1 MNVNTT
7 FAPRVTSRV
16 ESSARTEATPRPDD
30 HDNATVAG
38 TPRASA
44 HAGFSA
50 LLALLAGAGTHVQVD
65 LTRQRPAEGIS
76 LLDTLLDGS
85 ALDADATGDSGPSPE
100 SQLPALATSSQRVVE
115 TLRYGILNDRGAG
128 DETTDLDAL
137 RVTLNDATNA
147 VAAPSPGRDRG
158 ELSRLNEV
166 ISRIVTR
173 RGASIDQL
181 KARGDTEAADV
192 RAALD
197 ALLAV
202 AGTSR
207 GQELSGATDLAA
219 VTANAAAAATALV
232 NARFTSTGDVTTP
245 VRTVDALA
253 PELREKL
260 TRVVERMKQ
269 EYGHDVDVVETAR
282 SQDRQDFLYEQGRTR
297 AGAVVTWTRD
307 SAHTRG
313 EAVDVV
319 VDGAWSNADGLAR
332 LQRIAREEGLRTLGI
347 RDPGHLELA
356 SAARPMS
363 GASINE
369 IRAPGGPPATQ
380 RIATEATQ
388 SGIARVAGTA
398 GVAGIARIAV
408 TGGSRGLDRANTSE
422 TDRSATSAP
431 AAATMAAGANGPASD
446 RGLGGGNAFGRGERD
461 EQGRPLNDGR
471 RLGEARRESPGA
483 TELNAF
489 GALHANPASATSQPG
504 NGITPTIAVD
514 AASRVADVQ
523 QTRDSAPAGSVSR
536 MTLNVDT
543 ADGGQD
549 RITVDLRGASVGTQ
563 IHTDAGNAEQ
573 LRLRTAEL
581 QDALGR
587 HGLESDSVRITSAA
601 RGELTDVARL
611 VGSERDG
618 ARLTAAQH
626 GSANDGATG
635 QGQRERAANA
645 REWDRHESSRQSR
658 GERESAR
665 QGAGQRGQR
674 DTPNGSAS

>member
-1 MNVNTT
+1 MSINAT
-7 FAPRVTSRV
+7 FAPQVTSRM
-16 ESSARTEATPRPDD
+16 ESAARTEATPRPDE
-30 HDNATVAG
+30 HDKSTVVG
-38 TPRASA
+38 TQRAPT

-50 LLALLAGAGTHVQVD
+50 LLALLAGAGTRVHVD
-65 LTRQRPAEGIS
+65 LTRQVPPDGIS

-85 ALDADATGDSGPSPE
+85 TRDADATGDSGLSPE
-100 SQLPALATSSQRVVE
+100 SQLPALATSSQRVVDA
-115 TLRYGILNDRGAG
+115 LRYGILNDRGAG
-128 DETTDLDAL
+128 DDTTDLDAL
-137 RVTLNDATNA
+137 RLALNEATNA
-147 VAAPSPGRDRG
+147 VTAPSPGRDRG

-197 ALLAV
+197 ALLAS
-202 AGTSR
+202 AGTTR

-219 VTANAAAAATALV
+219 VSANAAAAATALV
-232 NARFTSTGDVTTP
+232 NARVTSTADVTTP

-253 PELREKL
+253 PELRDKL
-260 TRVVERMKQ
+260 RRVVERMKQ
-269 EYGHDVDVVETAR
+269 EYGHDVHVVETAR
-282 SQDRQDFLYEQGRTR
+282 SQERQDFLYEQGRAR

-319 VDGAWSNADGLAR
+319 VDGTWSNADGFAR

-356 SAARPMS
+356 TAARPITGVS
-363 GASINE
+363 TNE
-369 IRAPGGPPATQ
+369 IPAQGGPPPAQ

-398 GVAGIARIAV
+398 GVAGIARIAS
-408 TGGSRGLDRANTSE
+408 TGGSRGLDRANVSE
-422 TDRSATSAP
+422 ADRTTAAP
-431 AAATMAAGANGPASD
+431 AASTIAAGANGPASD
-446 RGLGGGNAFGRGERD
+446 RGLGNAFGRGERD
-461 EQGRPLNDGR
+461 EQGRPLNNGR

-483 TELNAF
+483 TELSAF
-489 GALHANPASATSQPG
+489 GALHANTASATSQPG
-504 NGITPTIAVD
+504 DGITPTIAVD

-523 QTRDSAPAGSVSR
+523 QARDSAPAGSVSR

-635 QGQRERAANA
+635 QGQRDRAATA
-645 REWDRHESSRQSR
+645 REWDRPESSRQSR